1 MGLLSWGVAD
11 FLAAQAARKIG
22 SYSVTLWAYL
32 FGFLGT
38 APFALF
44 QFIFMDTSLDFRGI
58 LIWSLACGLVS
69 SSAYLAYYKALE
81 KGPVSVASS
90 AASAWLGVC
99 VLFSIFLFG
108 ESVSFT
114 QVILMFFILT
124 GIILLS
130 QSPSHEKIFGS
141 GLAWA
146 LLAMLILGWAM
157 AVLPRLSEA
166 AGPFFSV
173 LILKTM
179 GGIGALIILKGAK
192 ISIALPQGRYL
203 WTSIGLAGTIDAA
216 GFIFFNLGVSF
227 LPVVVVAP
235 IVAAHPL
242 ATVILAVIL
251 FKERPRKIQWAGVLI
266 TLLAVIALSALF
278 G

>member
-1 MGLLSWGVAD
+1 
-11 FLAAQAARKIG
+11 
-22 SYSVTLWAYL
+22 
-32 FGFLGT
+32 
-38 APFALF
+38 
-44 QFIFMDTSLDFRGI
+44 MDTSLDFRGI
-58 LIWSLACGLVS
+58 IIWSLACGLVS
-69 SSAYLAYYKALE
+69 SSAYLAYYKGLE
-81 KGPVSVASS
+81 KGPVSVVSS
-90 AASAWLGVC
+90 AASAWLAVC

-108 ESVSFT
+108 ESVSLPQAT
-114 QVILMFFILT
+114 LMFFILV
-124 GIILLS
+124 GIVLLS
-130 QSPSHEKIFGS
+130 QSPSQEKIFGS

-166 AGPFFSV
+166 AGPFYSV

-179 GGIGALIILKGAK
+179 GGVGALLILRSAK
-192 ISIALPQGRYL
+192 ISITMPQGRNL
-203 WTSIGLAGTIDAA
+203 WRAIGLAGSIDAA

-227 LPVVVVAP
+227 LPVVIVAP

-266 TLLAVIALSALF
+266 TILAVITLSAIF